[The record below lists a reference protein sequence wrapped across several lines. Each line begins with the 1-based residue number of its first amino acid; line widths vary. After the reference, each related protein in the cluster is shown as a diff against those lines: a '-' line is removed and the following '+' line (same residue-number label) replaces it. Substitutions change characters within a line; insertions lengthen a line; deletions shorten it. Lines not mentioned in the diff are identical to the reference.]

1 VLTWRRAAAAES
13 LQSSPTLCDPI
24 DDSPPGSPIPGRRA
38 EFQKKG
44 IGMCRG
50 PETET
55 VLGSSRS
62 TKHRLVKRRKQDG
75 KWTRTQKRARLNR
88 VLWQNKSLGP
98 DFLSNF

>member
-1 VLTWRRAAAAES
+1 MLTW
-13 LQSSPTLCDPI
+13 
-24 DDSPPGSPIPGRRA
+24 RRA

-62 TKHRLVKRRKQDG
+62 RKHRLVKKGKQDG

-98 DFLSNF
+98 HFLSNF